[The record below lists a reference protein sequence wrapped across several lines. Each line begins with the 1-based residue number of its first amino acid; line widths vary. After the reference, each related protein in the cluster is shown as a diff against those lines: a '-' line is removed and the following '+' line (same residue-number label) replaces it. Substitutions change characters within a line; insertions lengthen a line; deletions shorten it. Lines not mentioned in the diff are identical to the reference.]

1 VNGKPQIRWGVLCRP
16 WRRDLPGDENYQQ
29 KNEEIDGT
37 KSKADVEKNK
47 TFDWVRHLGTRPKL
61 TTPKEPTQG
70 QAQIWYKNKKKTQTK
85 CKYQFSR
92 FSQPQMSSSFLSF
105 LLLK

>member
-16 WRRDLPGDENYQQ
+16 WRRDLPGDQNYQQ

-61 TTPKEPTQG
+61 TTPKEPTQE
-70 QAQIWYKNKKKTQTK
+70 QAQIWYKNKKKNSNK
-85 CKYQFSR
+85 
-92 FSQPQMSSSFLSF
+92 M
-105 LLLK
+105 